1 MIVYCI
7 EDFKIAYEKLLAKNS
22 YKTLADET
30 INYFFGKSIQDLTSG
45 TRLNHNDVSPYI
57 KKRLGG
63 RGGFRVYFLI
73 LIKNDSLYLMFVHP
87 KTGVYGADNITDESK
102 AQLYK
107 RVLDRIEQRDLYRLS
122 VDSNNKYLVF
132 DLI

>member
-45 TRLNHNDVSPYI
+45 TRLNHSDVSPYI
-57 KKRLGG
+57 KKDLVAEEDLEST
-63 RGGFRVYFLI
+63 F
-73 LIKNDSLYLMFVHP
+73 LYLLKMIHS
-87 KTGVYGADNITDESK
+87 I
-102 AQLYK
+102 
-107 RVLDRIEQRDLYRLS
+107 
-122 VDSNNKYLVF
+122 
-132 DLI
+132 

>member
-1 MIVYCI
+1 
-7 EDFKIAYEKLLAKNS
+7 
-22 YKTLADET
+22 
-30 INYFFGKSIQDLTSG
+30 
-45 TRLNHNDVSPYI
+45 
-57 KKRLGG
+57 
-63 RGGFRVYFLI
+63 
-73 LIKNDSLYLMFVHP
+73 MFVHP